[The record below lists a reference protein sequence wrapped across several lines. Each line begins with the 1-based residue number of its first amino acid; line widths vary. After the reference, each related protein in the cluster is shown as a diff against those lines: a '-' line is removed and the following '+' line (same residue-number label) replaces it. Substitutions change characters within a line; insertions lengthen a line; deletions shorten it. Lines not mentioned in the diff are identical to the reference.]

1 MNSRVS
7 GVPPNNQLHEVVC
20 RWRLGPAIKRSTLS
34 PGLATRRAPSSA
46 RASSALVAHSYRS
59 RCHNPRHRKCTTRV
73 TDAFS
78 IGSATNEQDR
88 AGALHRSWSTS
99 RTEGE
104 VGVTNALHTDSA
116 TPKVRPACQRTPD
129 WRRAGVRRNPTP
141 SQPSAPTGGAQVR
154 RAWNPNGRFHLAG
167 LPSAREDLAELAR
180 LFSCR
185 RLALIRSTSRGH
197 GHQFHACAEVAH
209 RPLRG
214 RFGPVR
220 ILTRSCRPRRARGR
234 RW

>member
-1 MNSRVS
+1 MPVAPWARDQTFNALAGAGHSK
-7 GVPPNNQLHEVVC
+7 G
-20 RWRLGPAIKRSTLS
+20 AFISTSKFS
-34 PGLATRRAPSSA
+34 PGR
-46 RASSALVAHSYRS
+46 ALV
-59 RCHNPRHRKCTTRV
+59 PQQVLTILGIEKCTTRV

-78 IGSATNEQDR
+78 IESATNEQDR

-116 TPKVRPACQRTPD
+116 TPKVRPACQRTTD

-141 SQPSAPTGGAQVR
+141 SQQSLLPAARVR
-154 RAWNPNGRFHLAG
+154 RAWNPNSRVHLAG
-167 LPSAREDLAELAR
+167 RPSAREDLAELAR